1 MFSLTIVFGPR
12 ATTWTLMF
20 KTKEGAEAARQK
32 INDRE
37 RDKLVQEY
45 PDPITD
51 DFGQSA
57 LCFDIYG
64 CMLEDLS
71 LSREVYIE
79 KSLHEARIMMD
90 AQKRAQNEKGRIV
103 PMGGPA
109 MIHPNIR

>member
-20 KTKEGAEAARQK
+20 KTKERAEEMRGTITNPDYARA
-32 INDRE
+32 I
-37 RDKLVQEY
+37 
-45 PDPITD
+45 D
-51 DFGQSA
+51 DFGQEAEISGE
-57 LCFDIYG
+57 LHG
-64 CMLEDLS
+64 TMLEDLS